1 MSVILTIIV
10 ISGDEEKDQVKDE
23 TIRFTSCTSRPDV
36 VDISTSF
43 CGKTCNYKY
52 KTSMNRDRCPHYALT
67 MVRSLIKDNDPFD
80 FIQLNSSIFPSV
92 MYKIADLAKDEST
105 IFSIIR
111 DMFHVTFDSII
122 KYVPSK
128 VKDEEIDIE

>member
-1 MSVILTIIV
+1 MSVILSIIV
-10 ISGDEEKDQVKDE
+10 IRGDEEKDQVKDE

-43 CGKTCNYKY
+43 CGKTCNYQY

-80 FIQLNSSIFPSV
+80 FIQLNSSMFPSV
-92 MYKIADLAKDEST
+92 IYKIADLAKDDSNV
-105 IFSIIR
+105 IFNIIR

-128 VKDEEIDIE
+128 VNDEVEME

>member
-1 MSVILTIIV
+1 MSTVLTIIV
-10 ISGDEEKDQVKDE
+10 IRGKDVNDE
-23 TIRFTSCTSRPDV
+23 TIRFTTCTTHPDV

-43 CGKTCNYKY
+43 CGKTSKLRY

-67 MVRSLIKDNDPFD
+67 LVRSLIRDNDPFD
-80 FIQLNSSIFPSV
+80 FIQLNSSVFPSV
-92 MYKIADLAKDEST
+92 IYKIEDLAEDEST

-111 DMFHVTFDSII
+111 DMLHVTFDSII

-128 VKDEEIDIE
+128 ANDEVEME

>member
-1 MSVILTIIV
+1 MSVILSIIV
-10 ISGDEEKDQVKDE
+10 IRGDEEKDQVKDE

-52 KTSMNRDRCPHYALT
+52 KTSMNRERCPHYALT

-80 FIQLNSSIFPSV
+80 FIQLNSSMFPSV
-92 MYKIADLAKDEST
+92 IYKISDLAKDEST